1 MLRKGNEVCFCFCL
15 CRFFLSFQ
23 AQTFL
28 FFIAPGTLFR
38 LLTNLHATAVAR
50 FLQRL
55 YWANTPPVHT
65 YIDANRSKVHE

>member
-1 MLRKGNEVCFCFCL
+1 MRCFFVSAYVAFS
-15 CRFFLSFQ
+15 CRFKRKHFV
-23 AQTFL
+23 
-28 FFIAPGTLFR
+28 FIAPDTLFR
-38 LLTNLHATAVAR
+38 WLTNQHATAVAR